1 MFYIQASKW
10 DDDPQW
16 PRFFLWMKAQAPS
29 RFADFAQDF
38 SNRSHKAVIIVT
50 GVILEHYESL
60 LIGLGNLEHDGETCF
75 F

>member
-1 MFYIQASKW
+1 
-10 DDDPQW
+10 
-16 PRFFLWMKAQAPS
+16 MKAQAPS

-60 LIGLGNLEHDGETCF
+60 LIGLGNLEHDGETGF